1 MSKALIEIFCLCF
14 IEDGLLLCI
23 SCHSLLYLLVLR
35 KVCEQEMLING
46 RLTICSA
53 VELFV
58 YDSDLRINIFFRTLG
73 LRRPAIS
80 SMVGVLLILAFTSH
94 VSYLTFVSF
103 DYGYNM
109 AANATIGK
117 VL

>member
-1 MSKALIEIFCLCF
+1 MTVMAKNFMSKALIEIFCLCF

-35 KVCEQEMLING
+35 QVCEQEMLING

-58 YDSDLRINIFFRTLG
+58 SDGDLRINICFSGRWACVG
-73 LRRPAIS
+73 LQFPVWWEFCSFWPSRL
-80 SMVGVLLILAFTSH
+80 MCLI
-94 VSYLTFVSF
+94 
-103 DYGYNM
+103 
-109 AANATIGK
+109 
-117 VL
+117 